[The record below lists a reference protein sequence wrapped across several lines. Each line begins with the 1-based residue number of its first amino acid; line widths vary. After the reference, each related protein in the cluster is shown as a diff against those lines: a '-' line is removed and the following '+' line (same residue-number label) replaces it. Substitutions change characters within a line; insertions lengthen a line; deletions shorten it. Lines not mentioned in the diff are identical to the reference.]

1 MADPVTL
8 GGIGMA
14 AGAAGGIVGGIGS
27 LISGNAQAAAST
39 YKAGIATLNSQI
51 NKTNA
56 NWALESGDVKGME
69 SGLEAGQ
76 KIAQTKTVQSASG
89 FDVTTGTNQ
98 IVRDTQTKA
107 AQFDQNVI
115 AWDASKTAWG
125 FEAKAATDTAQANLD
140 TMAAGTE
147 KTAGQIGAV
156 SSFLGAATSVA
167 SKWTQGNSIGMFGG
181 NSGSSGQIVLG
192 GAGGPGQFSS

>member
-1 MADPVTL
+1 MTPATM
-8 GGIGMA
+8 GGIGI
-14 AGAAGGIVGGIGS
+14 AGAAAGGITGAIGS
-27 LISGNAQAAAST
+27 LISGNAQSAAST

-51 NKTNA
+51 AKTNA
-56 NWALESGDVKGME
+56 NWSLESGDIKGME

-76 KIAQTKTVQSASG
+76 KIAQTKSIQSVSG

-98 IVRDTQTKA
+98 AVRDTQTKA

-140 TMAAGTE
+140 TMAASTE
-147 KTAGQIGAV
+147 KTAGEIGAV
-156 SSFLGAATSVA
+156 SSFIGGATSVA
-167 SKWTQGNSIGMFGG
+167 SKWTQGNSLGMF
-181 NSGSSGQIVLG
+181 SGSNNYGSPLMGGGTPSGYG
-192 GAGGPGQFSS
+192 KSA